1 MLKFKKYFNLL
12 FGVFIE
18 ALGFSLFWEPNN
30 LAATDVG
37 GLSVIFNRLYNID
50 VSLFIL
56 IGNLV
61 LIIISFIFLGRNKTL
76 KTILG
81 SLFLPL
87 FVIITQKIAVYV
99 NLDGVDVII
108 LAVFGGILNGIG
120 NGLVFKSGY
129 TSGGTDILEDI
140 LCKYT
145 HMSLGKSIMLID
157 GFVVLAGGLAFGVEP
172 MIYSLIALIVMSVFS
187 NRKLIGIDEDKVLLI
202 TTKNKEKIIQFITKN
217 YNYGITIMDAN
228 GEFTHS
234 ESDFIMCSVSSK
246 NYYRIKKDISN
257 YEPSAF
263 IVVLN
268 SFDTNYID
276 KELRKNRRAKIS

>member
-1 MLKFKKYFNLL
+1 MLKFKKYLNLII
-12 FGVFIE
+12 GVLIE

-37 GLSVIFNRLYNID
+37 GLSVIFNRLYNVN

-56 IGNLV
+56 VGNLT
-61 LIIISFIFLGRNKTL
+61 LIIVSFIFLGKNKTL

-81 SLFLPL
+81 SILLPL
-87 FVIITQKIAVYV
+87 FVIFTSSIAAYV

-108 LAVFGGILNGIG
+108 LAALGGVLNGVG
-120 NGLVFKSGY
+120 NGLVFKSGF

-145 HMSLGKSIMLID
+145 HMSLGKSIMLVD

-172 MIYSLIALIVMSVFS
+172 MIYSLIALLVMSIFS
-187 NRKLIGIDEDKVLLI
+187 NRKLIGIDEDKILLI
-202 TTKNKEKIIQFITKN
+202 TTKNKERVVNFILNN
-217 YNYGITIMDAN
+217 YSYGITILDAN
-228 GEFTHS
+228 GEYTKS

-246 NYYRIKKDISN
+246 NYYRIKTSINKF
-257 YEPSAF
+257 EPNAF

-268 SFDTNYID
+268 SFDTNYAN
-276 KELRKNRRAKIS
+276 KETRKNKRTKLS